1 MTIDDLDLAFEDRA
15 DKGRHRRGYRE
26 RAAGNGQK
34 KKRKGSGGKTAIA
47 FFMALVLL
55 GGLGAGAWYGFDRVQ
70 SYFTTPDYDGSGT
83 AEKVN
88 VEVKQAQTATD
99 IANTLV
105 KADVVKSAKAFV
117 EAADADSRSKNI
129 QPGVY
134 GLNKQMSAKAALAVL
149 VDPKKKIVNGVTVP
163 EGLTMLSTF
172 KRLSEQ
178 TKIPVKDFQAAAK
191 NVDSFDIPDFWFK
204 RQDKKPVVK
213 SLEGFLFPDTY
224 EIPPKP
230 NAKQVLDIMV
240 NRFLTVVGDM
250 KFTEKVEQDRGISPY
265 EALIVASLAQAE
277 AGNKDDLG
285 KIARVA
291 YNRVYVKDMPLQFDV
306 TLNYGLEIAGKKTKA
321 SKEMTDEDYAN
332 AGNKYNSHYYKGL
345 TPTPID
351 NPGKQA
357 LEGAMNPP
365 AGGWLFFVAID
376 KEGHSAFAETDAQH
390 EANKDRARAA
400 GIIN

>member
-15 DKGRHRRGYRE
+15 DKGRHRRGYRK
-26 RAAGNGQK
+26 AAANGK
-34 KKRKGSGGKTAIA
+34 KPKRKGNGGKTAIA
-47 FFMALVLL
+47 FFMALILL
-55 GGLGAGAWYGFDRVQ
+55 GGLGAGVWYGFDRIQ
-70 SYFTTPDYDGSGT
+70 GYFTTPDYEGAGT

-88 VEVKQAQTATD
+88 VEVKPAQTATD

-105 KADVVKSAKAFV
+105 AADVVKSAKAFV
-117 EAADADSRSKNI
+117 DAADADSKSKNI

-134 GLNKQMSAKAALAVL
+134 GLKKQMSAKSALAVL
-149 VDPKKKIVNGVTVP
+149 VDPKNKIVNGVTIP

-178 TKIPVKDFQAAAK
+178 TKIPVKDFQTAAR
-191 NVDSFDIPDFWFK
+191 NVDSFDIPPYWFE
-204 RQDKKPVVK
+204 RRDGKKVTK
-213 SLEGFLFPDTY
+213 SIEGFLFPDTY

-230 NAKQVLDIMV
+230 TAKQVLDLMV
-240 NRFLTVVGDM
+240 NRFLTVAGDL
-250 KFTEKVEQDRGISPY
+250 KFADNVQKNRGGISPY

-291 YNRVYVKDMPLQFDV
+291 YNRVYVKDMLLQFDV
-306 TLNYGLEIAGKKTKA
+306 TLNYGLEIAGKPTKA
-321 SKEMTDEDYAN
+321 SKDMDDTDYADET
-332 AGNKYNSHYYKGL
+332 NKYNTHLFKGL

-365 AGGWLFFVAID
+365 AGNWLFFVAID
-376 KEGHSAFAETDAQH
+376 KEGHSAFAETDAEH
-390 EANKDRARAA
+390 EANKVKAREA